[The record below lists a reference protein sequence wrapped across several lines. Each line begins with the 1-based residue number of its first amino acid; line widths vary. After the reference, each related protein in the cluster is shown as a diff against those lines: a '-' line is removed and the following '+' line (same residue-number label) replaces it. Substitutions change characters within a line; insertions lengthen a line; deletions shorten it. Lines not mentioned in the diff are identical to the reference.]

1 MQKLPIKVL
10 YVEDET
16 IVLLSV
22 TEILRRRVENVIS
35 AIDGEEGFELYK
47 KHSPDVVITDIT
59 MPKMNGL
66 ELARKIKHHNPDIH
80 IYLLSAYPQP
90 DYLLEAIDIGVKGF
104 LKKPLDKSRL
114 FAILSE
120 ISEPAL
126 LKEKIQR
133 EEHDREIVE
142 AALLESESKYQ
153 TLFDNLNDAIIVHE
167 VNKDNTAG
175 IIVEINDVTV
185 QYLGYTRE
193 ELLRMTPSDFST
205 NESPENTPGS
215 MDELIEKKHY
225 TFDSIHR
232 SKDGK
237 LILVEISAHLFS
249 RQDQNYV
256 ISIIRDISA
265 WKNYEEELLL
275 QSHVLKNLH
284 DNIIVTDTSGYI
296 TFVND
301 AVLNTLKYK
310 RDDIVG
316 KHIKVLGEDPEH
328 AISQKDIMKETL
340 ENGHWQGLVIN
351 YTSNGDKVFLNSR
364 TWILKDSTEKP
375 IGLVVIS
382 DDITQDQI
390 REKVLEE
397 SEEKFHTLAE
407 NIPGT
412 VFIYEMCSDG
422 KTRIMHYVGPGF
434 RKMVG
439 EEFAKEIN
447 YDATTFFDFVH
458 PDDFDGLQKA
468 AKEALENNEP
478 LNYEYRMKSNN
489 GNIIWVRSIC
499 RGTILENGNTL
510 WQGVLTDVGDRKI
523 AEERIRKSEELYHDL
538 FENANDIIWMSDYDG
553 KFTNMNRQFR
563 EILGYKKENLLGKSI
578 HGIVNEKDKKKSKQN
593 YAKALEGE
601 TVEYELLIN
610 TQSKKQKVLWIN
622 LRPIYENDEIT
633 GVQCFGR
640 DISDRKNAENLL
652 KKNEAFS
659 NALFEYNPVETIVVD
674 KDCKIVRYNNAIE
687 EHRTRTP
694 HIGYVMYK
702 DYASKNKRDMFK
714 ILVDCI
720 KNNERK
726 VIPDSIYREG
736 ETSEKHFHIT
746 ITPFPEGAIITS
758 RDITRQ
764 VHAEEL
770 LKKEIEQ
777 KELLI
782 KEINHRVK
790 NNFALVCSLLSIQ
803 QQNIED
809 EEIREIFEEAQ
820 NRIQSIALVH
830 KQLYGSED
838 LAHIDFFTYI
848 TSLIRHLIGGYK
860 YKTDN
865 ISIDLDIKEV
875 ALDIA
880 KAIPC
885 GLIINEL
892 IANAFKHGFKNR
904 ENGKI
909 AVKMQYLKD
918 DKIKLTI
925 ANDGNPFP
933 DGIDFR
939 NTQTLGLQ
947 LVTGLVGQ
955 IGGTIELDNSK
966 GTKFIITFNKAE

>member
-153 TLFDNLNDAIIVHE
+153 TLFNNLNDAIIVHE

-175 IIVEINDVTV
+175 IIVEVNDATV
-185 QYLGYTRE
+185 QHLGYTRE

-205 NESPENTPGS
+205 NESHENTPGS

-316 KHIKVLGEDPEH
+316 KHIKVLGENPEH

-364 TWILKDSTEKP
+364 TWILKDSYEKT
-375 IGLVVIS
+375 IGLVGIS

-407 NIPGT
+407 NIPGI
-412 VFIYEMCSDG
+412 VFIYEMCADG

-439 EEFAKEIN
+439 EKFAKEIN
-447 YDATTFFDFVH
+447 YDASTFLEFVH
-458 PDDFDGLQKA
+458 PDDFNGLQKA
-468 AKEALENNEP
+468 AEKALKNNEP

-510 WQGVLTDVGDRKI
+510 WQGVLIDVSDRKI

-640 DISDRKNAENLL
+640 DISDRKNAENML
-652 KKNEAFS
+652 KMNEAFS
-659 NALFEYNPVETIVVD
+659 NALFEYNPVETVVVD
-674 KDCKIVRYNNAIE
+674 NEGKIVRYNKALSE
-687 EHRTRTP
+687 LRSRVP
-694 HIGYVMYK
+694 QIGVIMYK
-702 DYASKNKRDMFK
+702 DYASHHIKDMYG
-714 ILVDCI
+714 IMM
-720 KNNERK
+720 K
-726 VIPDSIYREG
+726 VIKTGKRQVVPRAKYVKYGKTRYW
-736 ETSEKHFHIT
+736 HIT
-746 ITPFPEGAIITS
+746 ISPFPEGAIVTNHEITN
-758 RDITRQ
+758 Q
-764 VHAEEL
+764 VFAEKQ
-770 LKKEIEQ
+770 LKDEIGQ

-838 LAHIDFFTYI
+838 LAQIDFSTYI
-848 TSLIRHLIGGYK
+848 NSLVMQLMGGFEH
-860 YKTDN
+860 KTGQ

-892 IANAFKHGFKNR
+892 ITNAFKHGFQNR

-918 DKIKLTI
+918 YKIKLTI

-933 DGIDFR
+933 DDVDFR

-947 LVTGLVGQ
+947 LVTGLVEQ
-955 IGGTIELDNSK
+955 IGGIIELDNSK
-966 GTKFIITFNKAE
+966 GTKFTITFNKAE